1 MVLFKDGLIE
11 LVLGRV
17 QVFGGLM
24 IIACGGDGVE
34 LLQRPSWFEVLCRLG
49 Q

>member
-11 LVLGRV
+11 CVLGRI
-17 QVFGGLM
+17 QVFRGLM
-24 IIACGGDGVE
+24 IIDCGGDGLE
-34 LLQRPSWFEVLCRLG
+34 LLPCPSWFEVLCRLG